1 MKRIFCCAT
10 LMLALFA
17 TGCGDANQKT
27 SVLPQIDMNA
37 DYPDKEICLQDVADV
52 SYIPLESK
60 DDFLFRGKME
70 EVSSEGIA
78 VIGDDKIYLFH
89 PDGKARSVI
98 DKKGQGPGEYPF
110 VTYGIVDWKKEE
122 VFVHLFSQNLI
133 YVYSFSGD
141 LKRQFK
147 FEEKVVQH
155 DFVDGGAGYLVMFK
169 EKPGENKEGKVDPP
183 YHPIVRMSKVD
194 GRVDSLSYQ
203 QDYYTSMHLQMAL
216 ADGTPYKVMVPS
228 TSLKNLNGD
237 VYVNEVSSDTVYRM
251 VGEALEPVITRTPS
265 VKEDKENKCFLM
277 MYGLTPRH
285 YFLRRQMQRLVYD
298 ETNQKWDYE
307 CMDKGSGWLLY
318 DIKTGEAFTPKFS
331 NTDWLSDVSYKYL
344 TFGGKDANTAYL
356 RIEAFDLIEALEA
369 GELSGE
375 LKTVAE
381 GLKEDDNPVL
391 MVVKFKE

>member
-1 MKRIFCCAT
+1 M
-10 LMLALFA
+10 
-17 TGCGDANQKT
+17 
-27 SVLPQIDMNA
+27 
-37 DYPDKEICLQDVADV
+37 
-52 SYIPLESK
+52 
-60 DDFLFRGKME
+60 
-70 EVSSEGIA
+70 IA
-78 VIGDDKIYLFH
+78 
-89 PDGKARSVI
+89 
-98 DKKGQGPGEYPF
+98 KKGQGPGEYPF

-133 YVYSFSGD
+133 SVYSFSGD

-155 DFVDGGAGYLVMFK
+155 DFVDGGACYLVMFK
-169 EKPGENKEGKVDPP
+169 EKPGENKEGKVAPP

-307 CMDKGSGWLLY
+307 WMDKGSGWLLY

-331 NTDWLSDVSYKYL
+331 NTDWQSDVSYKYL

-375 LKTVAE
+375 LKTIAE